1 MQKILKELV
10 VFMASP
16 SDLSDE
22 RQVLR
27 ATEDELNYLLSRFG
41 VRVRV
46 VGWEL
51 TTPGYGRAQEQIN
64 PLVHECDVFIGLLNK
79 RWGTA
84 TGDYSSGFEE
94 EFEIALGR
102 RKNGD
107 KSPAIGMFFAHISQD
122 ALSDPGPQLS
132 KVIEFKNRVQA
143 ENLALYGEFSS
154 ADQLGK
160 RVLNFLLDHLLPL
173 VIGVDSGPAALET
186 TGTSTPET
194 VAREAVSRESEDI
207 PLNDAAVQIAE
218 VLQGF
223 MSAMQGKQ
231 TETTDLD
238 FDRLALFARA
248 LERQP
253 EPLATHLVNRLYRRL
268 GDFELTEVE
277 ASIWLRTFFSDV
289 GQSKSPEDR
298 TVPGWA
304 LLDLKDGALDHLER
318 RLVTFAQHEDP
329 SAARGAVQILTDL
342 QLRPRTLWQRPEGN
356 TDPSDDSTAM
366 GVWSKIFETLSGVDT
381 AFNYLLSQLR
391 PEDSWLIRGL
401 SRSPGISGS
410 SRDALRAL
418 EKAVG
423 GDFSELVTLAP
434 YHAAK
439 DTDAL
444 AEYLATNIKALPLER
459 LDWLARFAT
468 RSLRRA
474 AIRRLLDEDELKGPP
489 LREALAWKDKEAAQM
504 VLAKAAVDPALG
516 EIVLEVISSDRSKNF
531 PRDLEPSLLAALR
544 TTEELQ
550 AFVKSSP
557 LNYRHWEALSIQL
570 GEAMLDKARQ
580 ILDTDAAD
588 LRVALARF
596 AEEDPGTVEFVVENF
611 RASASVCIGNNGQG
625 EEDALRLAQEVG
637 KGQLV
642 SPPLALVALSKI
654 AKPEQLPAIQSV
666 LPALDVH
673 SFVEDAELLMTSNLA
688 PVLAEIWK
696 SAEIS
701 SLREI
706 AWQWFIR
713 QPNRALEELKE
724 ALHDDI
730 PTVRMSALYALA
742 ARDSRDQ
749 LEALLVDYI
758 SGRRKYWYNVIAGID
773 QILHEPKVNS
783 PRALEP
789 GAPRNE

>member
-16 SDLSDE
+16 SDLSEE

-41 VRVRV
+41 IRVRV

-51 TTPGYGRAQEQIN
+51 TPPGYGRAQEQIN
-64 PLVHECDVFIGLLNK
+64 PLVHDCDVFIGLLNK

-94 EFEIALGR
+94 EFEIALRR
-102 RKNGD
+102 RKIGD
-107 KSPAIGMFFAHISQD
+107 TSPAIGMFFAQVSKD
-122 ALSDPGPQLS
+122 LLSDPGPQLS

-143 ENLALYGEFSS
+143 ENLVLYGEFSS

-173 VIGVDSGPAALET
+173 VIGADYGPAALET
-186 TGTSTPET
+186 TGTSTIET
-194 VAREAVSRESEDI
+194 KAREAVSRESEDI
-207 PLNDAAVQIAE
+207 PLNEAAAQIA
-218 VLQGF
+218 VVMQGF
-223 MSAMQGKQ
+223 MSAMQGKL
-231 TETTDLD
+231 TEDTDLD

-268 GDFELTEVE
+268 DDFELTEVE
-277 ASIWLRTFFSDV
+277 ATIWLRTFFSDV

-298 TVPGWA
+298 KVPGWA

-318 RLVTFAQHEDP
+318 RLVSFAQHEDP
-329 SAARGAVQILTDL
+329 SAARGAVQILADL
-342 QLRPRTLWQRPEGN
+342 QLRPETLWQRHEGN
-356 TDPSDDSTAM
+356 TDTSDDSTAI
-366 GVWSKIFETLSGVDT
+366 GEWSKIFETLSGVNT

-391 PEDSWLIRGL
+391 PEDSWLIRDL
-401 SRSPGISGS
+401 AKSPGISGS

-418 EKAVG
+418 EKALG

-434 YHAAK
+434 YHFAK
-439 DTDAL
+439 DTDSL

-459 LDWLARFAT
+459 LDWLARFAAH
-468 RSLRRA
+468 SLRRA

-504 VLAKAAVDPALG
+504 LSAKAVSDPALG
-516 EIVLEVISSDRSKNF
+516 EIMLEMISSDRSKDF
-531 PRDLEPSLLAALR
+531 PRDLEPTLLAALR
-544 TTEELQ
+544 STEELQ
-550 AFVKSSP
+550 AFVESSP

-588 LRVALARF
+588 LRIALARF
-596 AEEDPGTVEFVVENF
+596 AEEDPATIEFVVENF

-625 EEDALRLAQEVG
+625 EEDALRLAREVG

-642 SPPLALVALSKI
+642 SPPLALVALSNI
-654 AKPEQLPAIQSV
+654 ATPEQLPAIQRV

-673 SFVEDAELLMTSNLA
+673 SLVEDAELLMSSNLA
-688 PVLAEIWK
+688 PVLAEVWE
-696 SAEIS
+696 SSEIPR
-701 SLREI
+701 LREN
-706 AWQWFIR
+706 ARLWFIR
-713 QPNRALEELKE
+713 QPNRTLEELKE
-724 ALHDDI
+724 ALHDDV
-730 PTVRMSALYALA
+730 PTVRMSALHALA

-749 LEALLVDYI
+749 LEALLVEYS
-758 SGRRKYWYNVIAGID
+758 SGRRKYWYNVIAGLD
-773 QILHEPKVNS
+773 QILHEPTVKS
-783 PRALEP
+783 PRVLEP
-789 GAPRNE
+789 AVPGAE